1 MKIVI
6 PEKVSARG
14 VEELKKEPG
23 WKVVQLTP
31 DSVKTGDLARELADA
46 DALIVRSAVKVTPG
60 MMAAAPK
67 LRVIGRAGIGVD
79 NVDLDAATKQGIVVM
94 NTPGGN
100 AVSVAELTLGVM
112 IAMARELSRADVTT
126 RAGKWEK
133 KSLEGAE
140 LKGKTLGILGLG
152 RIGLEVARRARAFE
166 MDLVAYD
173 PFVATVAAKE
183 AGVKLLSLD
192 EVLAQS
198 DYLSLHLA
206 LTSETH
212 GLLNAELLAKSK
224 QGVRIVNCARGELVD
239 EAALFAALQSGQVGG
254 AALDVFQKEPPGES
268 PLFALPN
275 VMATP
280 HIAGSTKEAQER
292 VGHRIAVQVKEYLA
306 HGIIQN
312 AVNVPSVGY
321 EEYRELQPWLNL
333 GDKLGSLLAQLSV
346 GQAREL
352 SLRYGGEL
360 GDLNTSLL
368 RNAVIAGLVN
378 HVVDEKAN
386 LVNAQTI
393 AQRRGIAVHEG
404 RGQSTRG
411 LARSLSVLLKTDKG
425 ELLLQGAV
433 YGNEPR
439 LVGLDSIDIEAPLTE
454 HLLILRNDDV
464 PGVIGHVGTVLG
476 ERGINIASFSLGRQ
490 AKTAVTAGMPL
501 RAIALVSVDGP
512 VPVEALAPLQ
522 DHRGIHSVRAV
533 QL

>member
-100 AVSVAELTLGVM
+100 AVSVAELTLGFM

-360 GDLNTSLL
+360 GDLNT
-368 RNAVIAGLVN
+368 
-378 HVVDEKAN
+378 
-386 LVNAQTI
+386 
-393 AQRRGIAVHEG
+393 
-404 RGQSTRG
+404 
-411 LARSLSVLLKTDKG
+411 
-425 ELLLQGAV
+425 
-433 YGNEPR
+433 
-439 LVGLDSIDIEAPLTE
+439 
-454 HLLILRNDDV
+454 
-464 PGVIGHVGTVLG
+464 
-476 ERGINIASFSLGRQ
+476 
-490 AKTAVTAGMPL
+490 
-501 RAIALVSVDGP
+501 
-512 VPVEALAPLQ
+512 
-522 DHRGIHSVRAV
+522 
-533 QL
+533 